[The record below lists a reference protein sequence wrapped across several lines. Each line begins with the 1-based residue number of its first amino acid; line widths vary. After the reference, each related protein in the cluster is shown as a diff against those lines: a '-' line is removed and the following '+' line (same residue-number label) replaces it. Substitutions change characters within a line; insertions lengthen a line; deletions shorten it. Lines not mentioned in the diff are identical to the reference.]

1 MPRKCTSME
10 FKRTTNQAKQKKSP
24 RFKAIKFAAIVFS
37 FASINFSVAAKDMI
51 SAENTAN
58 EENSQN
64 QKKASGTISVSLAP
78 FFYAGLGTECKESH
92 IKKSM
97 EEAEKA
103 GFASGFDSELNGG
116 INASFLWKTPFL
128 KQSRMIFAGADFSY
142 FNRNGFK
149 AKIDSAEYEY
159 SYRSL
164 ELSPFLAYRREFE
177 SNGKTSAGKNPS
189 GLFFSFSLGANFSF
203 PLGKA
208 DYRFKFL
215 SEDSDSF
222 EIKTFCVP
230 GILCSAEGGFR
241 IKDFEIFI
249 SVKYINDFSPV
260 KYSPHRNPGRT
271 PYASGTKTSGNKDN
285 GNADELMT
293 RRCVLFALG
302 VRYLF

>member
-10 FKRTTNQAKQKKSP
+10 FTMTTKQAKQKKSP
-24 RFKAIKFAAIVFS
+24 RFKAIKFAVIFFS
-37 FASINFSVAAKDMI
+37 FAAVNFSVAAKDMI
-51 SAENTAN
+51 SEENRGNKENT
-58 EENSQN
+58 QN

-78 FFYAGLGTECKESH
+78 LFYAGLGTECKESH

-103 GFASGFDSELNGG
+103 GFGIGFDSELNGG
-116 INASFLWKTPFL
+116 INVSFLWKTPFF

-164 ELSPFLAYRREFE
+164 ELSPLLAYRREFE
-177 SNGKTSAGKNPS
+177 LNGNAFARKNPS
-189 GLFFSFSLGANFSF
+189 DLFFSFSLGANFSF

-230 GILCSAEGGFR
+230 GILCSAESGFR
-241 IKDFEIFI
+241 IKDFEIFT
-249 SVKYINDFSPV
+249 SVKYVNDFSPV
-260 KYSPHRNPGRT
+260 KYSPHKNPGRT
-271 PYASGTKTSGNKDN
+271 TNASGNKDK

-293 RRCVLFALG
+293 RRCVLFAIG

>member
-1 MPRKCTSME
+1 MPRKYTSME
-10 FKRTTNQAKQKKSP
+10 SARKTKPAKQKKSP
-24 RFKAIKFAAIVFS
+24 RFKAIKFAAIFFS
-37 FASINFSVAAKDMI
+37 FASINFPIAAEDMI

-58 EENSQN
+58 KEKPQN
-64 QKKASGTISVSLAP
+64 QEKTSGTISVSLAP
-78 FFYAGLGTECKESH
+78 FFCAGLGTECKESH
-92 IKKSM
+92 IKTSM
-97 EEAEKA
+97 EEAENA
-103 GFASGFDSELNGG
+103 GFGIGFDSELNGG

-128 KQSRMIFAGADFSY
+128 KQSQMIFAGADFSY
-142 FNRNGFK
+142 FNKNGFK

-164 ELSPFLAYRREFE
+164 ELSPLLAYRKEFE
-177 SNGKTSAGKNPS
+177 LNGKSSVSKNPFD
-189 GLFFSFSLGANFSF
+189 LFFSFSLGANFSF

-222 EIKTFCVP
+222 EIKTFCIP

-241 IKDFEIFI
+241 IKDFEIFT
-249 SVKYINDFSPV
+249 SVKYVNDFSPV
-260 KYSPHRNPGRT
+260 KYSPYKNPGRT
-271 PYASGTKTSGNKDN
+271 TEASGTKTSENKDN

-293 RRCVLFALG
+293 RRCILFALG